1 MAVGSERSRGA
12 PVRRCGD
19 VAGAR
24 GVGRS
29 AAVMP
34 GSRSAGRA
42 RVLHAGRL
50 STAST
55 EIMQRKPRRKQ
66 RARRRA
72 GLRGPASA
80 RPHGASPRRR
90 SAVSLPVGSR
100 EPFAGRGAPRGS
112 APGGCCTYRNG
123 ARCRTSPLSKSVR
136 RCTASPPSGA
146 GAAPPPGAALNVSA
160 ALSRVRALLWAAALR
175 FVHRR

>member
-12 PVRRCGD
+12 AVRRCGD

-55 EIMQRKPRRKQ
+55 EVMQRKPRRKQ
-66 RARRRA
+66 RARR
-72 GLRGPASA
+72 
-80 RPHGASPRRR
+80 
-90 SAVSLPVGSR
+90 
-100 EPFAGRGAPRGS
+100 
-112 APGGCCTYRNG
+112 
-123 ARCRTSPLSKSVR
+123 
-136 RCTASPPSGA
+136 
-146 GAAPPPGAALNVSA
+146 
-160 ALSRVRALLWAAALR
+160 VRALFGVRGCGARPQRGLTAPLPAAALR
-175 FVHRR
+175 FLSPSAAVSRSQGEEPRVAQRRAAAVRTGMALAVGLRPFPKV